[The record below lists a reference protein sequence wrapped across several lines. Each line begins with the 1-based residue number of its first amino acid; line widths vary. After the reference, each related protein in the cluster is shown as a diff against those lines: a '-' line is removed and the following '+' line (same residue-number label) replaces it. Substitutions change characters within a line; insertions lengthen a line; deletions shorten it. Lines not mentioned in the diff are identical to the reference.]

1 MGRIVADNI
10 VAALERHGVSE
21 IFGQSI
27 PSKVFLAAAERGMRQ
42 VGYRTEN
49 AGAAMAD
56 AYARVSGKV
65 AVVAA
70 QNGPAAA
77 LLVPGL
83 AEAFKASIPVVALV
97 QDVAIHSRDR
107 NAFQELD
114 HFRLFSGVAKSTRR
128 IDSADRVEDAI
139 DMAFVEAASGRPGPV
154 VLMVPVDIIDEP
166 VEEAN
171 AVQSRRHRYGR
182 YPLDRTLADPSAV
195 AEAADL
201 LASSRRPVA
210 IVGGGVHTA
219 GAYAEVEALQ
229 RLGVPVATT
238 VMGKG
243 AVDETSPMSVG
254 VVGYFMAEGSR
265 TERLRFVV
273 EEADVVLLIG
283 NRTNQNGT
291 DSWSLYPEGATY
303 IHIDVDGREVGRNY
317 EAMRLVG
324 DAKLTL
330 AALMQ
335 ALEERDLSAL
345 EDWSA
350 KVAERISHERASFD
364 KRLAGTVALSA
375 TPIRP
380 ERILR
385 DLDGCLDDNSLVV
398 ADASYSSIW
407 VANYLTARKPGRRF
421 LTPRGLAGLGWGLP
435 FALGAKAAMP
445 DATVHCVTGDG
456 GFGHVWAE
464 METAVRMRLPVII
477 TLLNN
482 QTLGYQMHS
491 ELVLHGNYTDICHF
505 SHVNHAGIANA
516 CGVRGVRITHPD
528 DYLVELRRAIDEQI
542 PTLLEVIIDPDAYP
556 PITSYQSSDMLPNG
570 NQTRIE
576 Q

>member
-1 MGRIVADNI
+1 MGRIIADTI
-10 VAALERHGVSE
+10 VEALHRHGVSE

-27 PSKVFLAAAERGMRQ
+27 PSKVFLSAAKRGIRQ

-56 AYARVSGKV
+56 AYSRVSGKV

-70 QNGPAAA
+70 QNGPAAT

-83 AEAFKASIPVVALV
+83 AEACKASIPVVALV
-97 QDVAIHSRDR
+97 QDIPVHCRDR

-114 HFRLFSGVAKSTRR
+114 HFRLFSGVTKSIRR
-128 IDSADRVEDAI
+128 IESADRVEDYI

-154 VLMVPVDIIDEP
+154 VLLLPVDIIDEP
-166 VEEAN
+166 AQEYTA
-171 AVQSRRHRYGR
+171 AHPRRNRYGT
-182 YPLDRTLADPSAV
+182 YPLDRTLADPGAI
-195 AEAADL
+195 ADAADM
-201 LASSRRPVA
+201 LAASCRPVA

-219 GAYAEVEALQ
+219 AAYAQVEALQ

-254 VVGYFMAEGSR
+254 VVGYFMAERSR

-291 DSWSLYPEGATY
+291 DSWSLYPDGAAY
-303 IHIDVDGREVGRNY
+303 IHIDVDGMEIGRNY
-317 EAMRLVG
+317 EARRLVG

-330 AALMQ
+330 EALVK
-335 ALEERDLSAL
+335 ALGERDLSSMK
-345 EDWSA
+345 DWS
-350 KVAERISHERASFD
+350 VHVCERISQEHATFD
-364 KRLAGTVALSA
+364 DRLAQLVEFSA

-380 ERILR
+380 ERVLR
-385 DLDGCLDDNSLVV
+385 DLDSCLDDNSLVV

-407 VANYLTARKPGRRF
+407 VANFLTARKPGRRF

-435 FALGAKAAMP
+435 FALGAKVAIP
-445 DATVHCVTGDG
+445 NSTVHCVTGDG

-464 METAVRMRLPVII
+464 METAVRMQLPVII

-491 ELVLHGNYTDICHF
+491 ELVLHGDYTDICHF
-505 SHVNHAGIANA
+505 SHVDHASIANA
-516 CGVRGVRITHPD
+516 CGVRGVRITDPD
-528 DYLVELRRAIDEQI
+528 DYLVELRRAIDEQV
-542 PTLLEVIIDPDAYP
+542 PTLLEVMIDPDAYP
-556 PITSYQSSDMLPNG
+556 PITSYQGSEELLHSE
-570 NQTRIE
+570 R
-576 Q
+576 

>member
-1 MGRIVADNI
+1 MGRIVADSI
-10 VAALERHGVSE
+10 VDALERHGVSE

-27 PSKVFLAAAERGMRQ
+27 PSKVFLAAAKRGIRQ

-56 AYARVSGKV
+56 AYSRVSGKV

-97 QDVAIHSRDR
+97 QDVAVGSRER

-114 HFRLFSGVAKSTRR
+114 HFRLFSGVSKSTRR
-128 IDSADRVEDAI
+128 IESAGRVEDAL

-154 VLMVPVDIIDEP
+154 VVLVPVDIIDE
-166 VEEAN
+166 VAREEDA
-171 AVQSRRHRYGR
+171 SPPRRNHYGR
-182 YPLDRTLADPSAV
+182 YPLDRTMADPSAI
-195 AEAADL
+195 AGAADL
-201 LASSRRPVA
+201 IAASRRPVA
-210 IVGGGVHTA
+210 IVGGGVHTSS
-219 GAYAEVEALQ
+219 AYAEVEALQ
-229 RLGVPVATT
+229 NLGVPVATT

-254 VVGYFMAEGSR
+254 VVGYFMAERSR

-273 EEADVVLLIG
+273 EEADLVLLVG

-291 DSWSLYPEGATY
+291 DSWSLYPDAATY
-303 IHIDVDGREVGRNY
+303 IHIDVDGLEVGRNY
-317 EAMRLVG
+317 EATRLVG

-330 AALMQ
+330 GALTQ
-335 ALEERDLSAL
+335 ALGERDLSAMQS
-345 EDWSA
+345 WSA
-350 KVAERISHERASFD
+350 KVSERIAHEHATFD
-364 KRLAGTVALSA
+364 RRLAEAVTLSA

-385 DLDGCLDDNSLVV
+385 DLDGCLDGNSLVV

-407 VANYLTARKPGRRF
+407 VANFLTARKPGRRF

-464 METAVRMRLPVII
+464 IETAVRMQLPVII
-477 TLLNN
+477 TVLNN

-491 ELVLHGNYTDICHF
+491 ELVLHGDYTDICHF
-505 SHVNHAGIANA
+505 SHVDHAGIANA

-528 DYLVELRRAIDEQI
+528 GYLVELRRAIDDKV
-542 PTLLEVIIDPDAYP
+542 PTLLEVMIDPDAYP
-556 PITSYQSSDMLPNG
+556 PITSFQGSEALPNG
-570 NQTRIE
+570 NQ
-576 Q
+576 

>member
-1 MGRIVADNI
+1 MGKIVADTI
-10 VAALERHGVSE
+10 VEALERHHVSE

-27 PSKVFLAAAERGMRQ
+27 PSKVFLAAAKRGIRQ
-42 VGYRTEN
+42 IGYRTEN

-56 AYARVSGKV
+56 AYSRVSGKV

-83 AEAFKASIPVVALV
+83 AEAFKASIPIVALV
-97 QDVAIHSRDR
+97 QDVAVGNRDR

-114 HFRLFSGVAKSTRR
+114 HFRLFSGVVKSTRR
-128 IDSADRVEDAI
+128 IDSAGRVEDII

-154 VLMVPVDIIDEP
+154 VLLLPVNIIDDLVWEG
-166 VEEAN
+166 ATDFN
-171 AVQSRRHRYGR
+171 RHQRYGR
-182 YPLDRTLADPSAV
+182 YPLDRTMADPRSIAS
-195 AEAADL
+195 AADL
-201 LASSRRPVA
+201 IASSRQPVA
-210 IVGGGVHTA
+210 IVGGGVHTSR
-219 GAYAEVEALQ
+219 AYAELEALQ
-229 RLGVPVATT
+229 RLGIPVATT

-254 VVGYFMAEGSR
+254 VVGYFMAERSR

-273 EEADVVLLIG
+273 EEADLVLLIG

-291 DSWSLYPEGATY
+291 DSWSLYPSGATY
-303 IHIDVDGREVGRNY
+303 IHVDVDGLEVGRNY
-317 EAMRLVG
+317 EAKRLVG

-330 AALMQ
+330 SALNQ
-335 ALEERDLSAL
+335 ALGERDLSSM
-345 EDWSA
+345 ESWSS
-350 KVAERISHERASFD
+350 KVAERISREHVDFD
-364 KRLAGTVALSA
+364 QRLADSVMLSA

-380 ERILR
+380 ERIFR
-385 DLDGCLDDNSLVV
+385 DLDSCLDGNSIVV

-407 VANYLTARKPGRRF
+407 VANFLRARKTGRHF

-445 DATVHCVTGDG
+445 EATVHCVTGDG

-464 METAVRMRLPVII
+464 METAVRMQLPVII
-477 TLLNN
+477 TVLNN

-491 ELVLHGNYTDICHF
+491 ELVLHGDYTDICHF
-505 SHVNHAGIANA
+505 SDVDHADIANA
-516 CGVRGVRITHPD
+516 CGVRGVRVTQPD
-528 DYLVELRRAIDEQI
+528 DYLIELRRAIDEKV
-542 PTLLEVIIDPDAYP
+542 PTLLEIMIDPNAYP
-556 PITSYQSSDMLPNG
+556 PITSYQGSEKLINS
-570 NQTRIE
+570 
-576 Q
+576 